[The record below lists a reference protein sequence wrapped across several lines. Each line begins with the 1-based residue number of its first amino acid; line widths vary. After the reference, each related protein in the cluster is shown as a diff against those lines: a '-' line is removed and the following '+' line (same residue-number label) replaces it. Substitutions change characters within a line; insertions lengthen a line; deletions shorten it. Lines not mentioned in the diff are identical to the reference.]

1 MRSCCGRNEP
11 RGLGDEAVVSEA
23 GPDAGA
29 DPGLG
34 EELEIFLEGAGD
46 VVFAAAAHA
55 EEIFAGEERLDGF
68 DVGNVDQHGAMD
80 ADEAV
85 AGKFFGDD
93 GDLFA
98 EQMGSAR
105 LLEQNVVALSVGG
118 MNFGRIEE
126 ENFAAA
132 LDGDA
137 VNCGGELRREVGVF
151 VWSSDDAVWN
161 SAGAG
166 GLGCRVGG
174 VAEGDVERAVMGDRG
189 RGAGGER
196 GFQGR
201 GGGR

>member
-1 MRSCCGRNEP
+1 MGR
-11 RGLGDEAVVSEA
+11 RVSRLGGEAVVSRGGSGA
-23 GPDAGA
+23 GPDADA

-34 EELEIFLEGAGD
+34 EKLEIFLEGAGD

-80 ADEAV
+80 ADEAE
-85 AGKFFGDD
+85 AGEFFGDD

-105 LLEQNVVALSVGG
+105 LLEEHVVALSVSG

-137 VNCGGELRREVGVF
+137 VYWGGELRREIGGF
-151 VWSSDDAVWN
+151 VWISADAVWI
-161 SAGAG
+161 SGDAGW
-166 GLGCRVGG
+166 LWCRVGG
-174 VAEGDVERAVMGDRG
+174 VAEGDVERAVRWDRG
-189 RGAGGER
+189 RGDGGRR
-196 GFQGR
+196 GGR
-201 GGGR
+201 GRGLLR